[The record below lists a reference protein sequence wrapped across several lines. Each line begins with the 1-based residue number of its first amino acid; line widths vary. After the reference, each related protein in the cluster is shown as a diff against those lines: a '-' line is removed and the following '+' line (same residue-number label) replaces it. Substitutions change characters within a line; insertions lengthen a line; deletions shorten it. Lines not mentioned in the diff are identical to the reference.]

1 MTQCYICNKKKRVKF
16 CLCLIK
22 HHAMKAYGRMETELH
37 AFFMLTLGGV
47 SGLLYTPVAS
57 HQEKTLCW
65 YTLEWASVLDWI

>member
-1 MTQCYICNKKKRVKF
+1 
-16 CLCLIK
+16 
-22 HHAMKAYGRMETELH
+22 MKAYGRMETELH

-65 YTLEWASVLDWI
+65 YTLEWASVLDWIWEEQSLALVGNWTPIS